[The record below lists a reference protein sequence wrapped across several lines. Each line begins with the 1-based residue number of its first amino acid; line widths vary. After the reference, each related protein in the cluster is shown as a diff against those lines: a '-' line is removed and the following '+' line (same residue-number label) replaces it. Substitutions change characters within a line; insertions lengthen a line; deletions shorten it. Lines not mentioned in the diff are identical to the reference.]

1 MMSRPLV
8 LILATV
14 AFAGCKKEKKQ
25 EGGGTASGS
34 GVASGTGAAPV
45 AKARPS
51 QEPQPAMPAL
61 DLPED
66 PKREAKIALGHVLFF
81 DKRLSGANDRS
92 CYGCHQNEDGTGG
105 HDPLAIGSGDK
116 QLTRHAPTLWN
127 VGYWKNAFYW
137 DGRAKTLEANVQG
150 AWGGP
155 NMNAAPGADTPEKT
169 VAALDKK
176 AAELAKIAGY
186 KPLIEAAFGT
196 TQLKAEHV
204 NSALAEYMRTLVCT
218 DTAFDKFAA
227 GDKTAL
233 DEQQQKG
240 LDVFL
245 GKGKC
250 ITCHAPPFFST
261 AMAAD
266 GGVYF
271 NIGIGTKDV
280 AEDKVDVGR
289 MKVTNQPTDWAAFK
303 PPSLRNVTKSPPYF
317 HDGSV
322 AKLEDA
328 VKLMAGGGIPNK
340 NKTPLLEDTKLTDE
354 EIADLVAFLGAL
366 ECPGKL
372 EEPKLP

>member
-8 LILATV
+8 LVLATV